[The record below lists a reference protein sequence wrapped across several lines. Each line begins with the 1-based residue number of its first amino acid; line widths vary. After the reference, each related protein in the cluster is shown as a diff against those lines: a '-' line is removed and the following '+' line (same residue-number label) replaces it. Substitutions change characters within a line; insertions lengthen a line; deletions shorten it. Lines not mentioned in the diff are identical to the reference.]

1 LFKLLIT
8 TILSGFFVHTFA
20 QAYQSASATA
30 TIVTPIN
37 LMKVSDLDF
46 GNISV
51 NAVPGTV
58 ILNPDGTRNAAGGVT
73 LPSASGNVSP
83 SQFNVMGMQ
92 GYTYSITL
100 PSAVMIN
107 NTFGSGNETMIVDN
121 FVSDPPVSGN
131 LGSTGTQTLNI
142 GATVHVSANQ
152 AKGTYISPSPF
163 YVSVNYN

>member
-1 LFKLLIT
+1 MCKLLIT
-8 TILSGFFVHTFA
+8 IILSGYFVHTFA

-30 TIVTPIN
+30 TVITPIN
-37 LMKVSDLDF
+37 LTKVSDLDF

-51 NAVPGTV
+51 NAVAGVV
-58 ILNPDGTRNAAGGVT
+58 ILNPDGTRNTSGGVT
-73 LPSASGNVSP
+73 LPATSGNVSA

-100 PSAVMIN
+100 PPSVMIN
-107 NTFGSGNETMIVDN
+107 NTIGSGNETMIVDN

-152 AKGTYISPSPF
+152 AKGIYISPTPF
-163 YVSVNYN
+163 DVSVNYN